1 MFDIETHYSE
11 YKKFRRTIDSLP
23 HEYHQ
28 DLKNMLVTLDQ
39 LVMHIHVEQVTCK
52 QRRKVT
58 NDYAQLLTIYEKHRE
73 NMEEQ
78 LVIACLMS

>member
-23 HEYHQ
+23 HEYHR

-39 LVMHIHVEQVTCK
+39 LMLHIHVEQVTCK

-58 NDYAQLLTIYEKHRE
+58 NDYAQLLIIYEKHRE

-78 LVIACLMS
+78 LVLACLCA

>member
-23 HEYHQ
+23 HEYHR

-39 LVMHIHVEQVTCK
+39 LMLHIHVEQVTCK

-78 LVIACLMS
+78 LVLACLCA

>member
-1 MFDIETHYSE
+1 MFDIETHYSA

-23 HEYHQ
+23 HEYHR

-39 LVMHIHVEQVTCK
+39 LVLHIHVEQVTCK

-78 LVIACLMS
+78 LVLAILSS